1 MKFGCIRAR
10 LCMLMML
17 LDEKMEEDA
26 SSYQD
31 EKLSFAVFVKHNNV
45 MGKPS

>member
-1 MKFGCIRAR
+1 
-10 LCMLMML
+10 MLMML